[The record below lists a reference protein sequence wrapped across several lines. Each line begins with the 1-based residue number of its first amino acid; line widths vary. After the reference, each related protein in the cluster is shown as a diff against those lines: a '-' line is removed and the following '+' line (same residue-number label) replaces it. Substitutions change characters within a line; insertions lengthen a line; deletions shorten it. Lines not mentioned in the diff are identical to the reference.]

1 MSKITNYN
9 NKVGHIITFNS
20 GLGIDLTFFSSKLEY
35 EINKINGYSIILNI
49 DGFMS
54 VGMSMEQAIDCVKEN
69 INEIRQIKNNNIVV
83 ILNINMNIGNFSK
96 NIDNIFGFSF
106 ADWKHI
112 IMTPNFA
119 LEERDFYT
127 KNNINEMK
135 ELFGMYMGYTIYNLL
150 SLSNESP
157 NYVNIKTL
165 PFSEKPTHNIVITS
179 LSYEPVY
186 FVNSVSEIYKI
197 ISSNRK
203 KNLLKNYAIKSV
215 SDERIKAEK
224 YLEFLEKYYPND
236 NLVSK
241 HKIASQDYDDDEDNE
256 DNYETVSFIK
266 SPLDICK
273 ILHLNS
279 MKHLFTTYGQNCVFP
294 SVGVNIKDNLE
305 SARIRHKKYS
315 KYLEEHLPVQEQ
327 IDDIMTQIEF
337 ET

>member
-20 GLGIDLTFFSSKLEY
+20 GLGIDLTFFSSKLEN

-49 DGFMS
+49 DMCLS
-54 VGMSMEQAIDCVKEN
+54 VGMSMEHAIDYVKEN
-69 INEIRQIKNNNIVV
+69 INEIKQIKNNNIVV
-83 ILNINMNIGNFSK
+83 ILNINMNM
-96 NIDNIFGFSF
+96 NIDNIYGFSF

-119 LEERDFYT
+119 LEERSFYT
-127 KNNINEMK
+127 KNNINEMR
-135 ELFGMYMGYTIYNLL
+135 ELFSMYMGYTIYNLL
-150 SLSNESP
+150 SLSDESTE
-157 NYVNIKTL
+157 YVNIKTL
-165 PFSEKPTHNIVITS
+165 PFSEKPTHGIVITS
-179 LSYEPVY
+179 LSYEPIY
-186 FVNSVSEIYKI
+186 FVNSVSDIYKI

-224 YLEFLEKYYPND
+224 YLEFLEKYYPDD

-241 HKIASQDYDDDEDNE
+241 HKISYQDYNDEEDSEDNF
-256 DNYETVSFIK
+256 ETVSFIK

-279 MKHLFTTYGQNCVFP
+279 MKHLYTTYGQNCVFP
-294 SVGVNIKDNLE
+294 SVGATIKDNLE

-315 KYLEEHLPVQEQ
+315 KYLEEHLPVKEQ
-327 IDDIMTQIEF
+327 IDDIMTQIDF